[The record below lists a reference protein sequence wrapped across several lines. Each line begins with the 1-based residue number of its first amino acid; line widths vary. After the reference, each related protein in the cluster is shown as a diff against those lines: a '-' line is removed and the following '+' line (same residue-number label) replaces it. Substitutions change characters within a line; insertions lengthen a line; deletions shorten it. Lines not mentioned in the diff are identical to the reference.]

1 MYIKK
6 KKRKKADSP
15 RMLTMMSPEQGS
27 KTGNLLTDCV
37 LMSVL
42 LLLSFRMMWLM
53 HFMFLIC
60 ETDLK

>member
-1 MYIKK
+1 
-6 KKRKKADSP
+6 
-15 RMLTMMSPEQGS
+15 MLTMMSPEQGS